1 MKKKDETV
9 YFDSEEKDLLDSY
22 DNDEWVSTLTQEK
35 KRYYE
40 DVAKYSMGKN
50 KRINIRITEKDF
62 HDIQAQG
69 LKNGVPYQTLIAML
83 IHKYNQGKLTL

>member
-1 MKKKDETV
+1 MKEQTETV

-22 DNDEWVSTLTQEK
+22 DNGEWVSALTPEK
-35 KRYYE
+35 KRHYE

-50 KRINIRITEKDF
+50 KRINIRLTEKDF
-62 HDIQAQG
+62 HDIQANG

-83 IHKYNQGKLTL
+83 IHKYNQGKLTI